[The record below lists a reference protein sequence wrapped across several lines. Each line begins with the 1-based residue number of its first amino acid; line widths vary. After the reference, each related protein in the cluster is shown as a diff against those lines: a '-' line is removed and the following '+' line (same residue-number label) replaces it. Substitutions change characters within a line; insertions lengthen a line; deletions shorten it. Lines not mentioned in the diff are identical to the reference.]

1 MATIPFKPKEYYDS
15 PRTETFY
22 MNLSSI
28 LCASPGDGQNEEI
41 GFEDWLNG
49 GTINLF

>member
-1 MATIPFKPKEYYDS
+1 MIKKTSKEYYDS
-15 PRTETFY
+15 PRVEAIEMTA
-22 MNLSSI
+22 SSV
-28 LCASPGDGQNEEI
+28 LCGSPGDGQNEDV

>member
-1 MATIPFKPKEYYDS
+1 MITESSKPKDYYD
-15 PRTETFY
+15 PPKTEMIY
-22 MNLSSI
+22 LNLSSI
-28 LCASPGDGQNEEI
+28 LCASPGDGQNEDI